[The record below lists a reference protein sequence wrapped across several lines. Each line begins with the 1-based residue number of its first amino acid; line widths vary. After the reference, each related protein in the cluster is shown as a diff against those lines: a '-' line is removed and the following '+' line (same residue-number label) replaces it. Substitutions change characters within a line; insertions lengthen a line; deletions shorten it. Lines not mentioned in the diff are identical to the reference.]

1 MFNDA
6 DRTAMSERINRL
18 TPESK
23 ALWGKM
29 NVAEMLCH
37 CADGVEMATGERDVA
52 DRSNFLFRTIVKPLV
67 LYVLPMPK
75 SAPTAPELNPHLDGT
90 KPEEFENDRARLNEC
105 IEKLVAA
112 PDDFSWAPHAA
123 FGRMTRD
130 QWGILIHKHIDH
142 HLKQFGV

>member
-1 MFNDA
+1 MFKNA
-6 DRTAMSERINRL
+6 DRAAITDRINRL
-18 TPESK
+18 KPDSK

-29 NVAEMLCH
+29 NVSEMMCH

-52 DRSNFLFRTIVKPLV
+52 DRSSFLFRTIVKPLV

-75 SAPTAPELNPHLDGT
+75 SAPTAPELNPHLEGT
-90 KPEEFENDRARLNEC
+90 KPDEFAKDRSRLNEC
-105 IEKLVAA
+105 IEKLADLPA
-112 PDDFSWAPHAA
+112 DFSFAPHAA
-123 FGRMTRD
+123 FGSMTRD